1 MEETINQKLQQ
12 LNIGYNPNEDRLLFR
27 VSAGGNLEYR
37 LWFTRR
43 FTSILLKLLVEKMN
57 AYGGVDTI
65 AVSDETQQAIKKGAF
80 EKKYIKPEEPEYP
93 LGEEGITPTK
103 MKVSELANKSLN
115 VQFMNNANK
124 GMNLNMDKKM
134 LFMMHKLLIQ
144 GLARAEWNLNIEQ
157 SLEASAMNV
166 H

>member
-1 MEETINQKLQQ
+1 M
-12 LNIGYNPNEDRLLFR
+12 NICYNPNEDRLLFK

-43 FTSILLKLLVEKMN
+43 FTRILLNFLVEKMN

-65 AVSDETQQAIKKGAF
+65 AVSDETQQEIKKGAF
-80 EKKYIKPEEPEYP
+80 TKKYIKPDEPEYP
-93 LGEEGITPTK
+93 LGEAGITPTQ
-103 MKVSELANKSLN
+103 MKVTELPNKSLN
-115 VQFMNNANK
+115 VQFMNNASK

-134 LFMMHKLLIQ
+134 LFMMHNLLLQ
-144 GLARAEWNLNIEQ
+144 GLARAEWNLDIAQ
-157 SLEASAMNV
+157 SFTANASNV

>member
-1 MEETINQKLQQ
+1 VEETTNQKLQQ
-12 LNIGYNPNEDRLLFR
+12 LNISYNANEDRLLFK
-27 VSAGGNLEYR
+27 VSAGGHLEYR

-43 FTSILLKLLVEKMN
+43 FTRILLKLLMEKMN

-65 AVSDETQQAIKKGAF
+65 AVSEDTQQAIKKGAF
-80 EKKYIKPEEPEYP
+80 EKKYIKLDEPEYP
-93 LGEEGITPTK
+93 LGEAGITPTK
-103 MKVSELANKSLN
+103 MKVSELPNKSLN

-134 LFMMHKLLIQ
+134 LFMMHNLLIQ
-144 GLARAEWNLNIEQ
+144 GLARAEWNLNLEQ
-157 SLEASAMNV
+157 SLAANARNV